1 MKYTPKQLETIE
13 QLARICTRPTEIAI
27 LLDIPEEKFKSDIAI
42 AGSPARLAY
51 LKGKIAT
58 KTEIRKKM
66 VELASVCC
74 SRGNARQGSPRY
86 GRRRIKTMLNV
97 EC

>member
-42 AGSPARLAY
+42 AGSAARLAY

-66 VELASVCC
+66 VELASVC
-74 SRGNARQGSPRY
+74 SPAAVE
-86 GRRRIKTMLNV
+86 MLDKALLDM
-97 EC
+97 EDDE